1 MSCWAL
7 SRLMTKQNAYL
18 HYTGAAG
25 AALLPFALLWLSPV
39 YGLIVTAIGIL
50 IAGTKHFRLAPILLF
65 AAFVDW
71 QLLSIIWSDQRQAG
85 WADVVMVLPIAVMG
99 ILMHTVHL
107 KDAHAWAARWMETF
121 AWATVMAWTIIFCKS
136 LYLHGW
142 VNYKDFELGGRLGLH
157 FQSLYLF
164 LATLILEP
172 KIWRKTYGLSALR
185 AAAVLWLL
193 LGIIVL
199 SSRIHLLLV
208 PVAIVARFTE
218 IGIKN
223 KNQRKKIAYI
233 ALASLAA
240 GALLITALPG
250 PRGRMIDLRNEVR
263 SIEGKVDGK
272 QTNHRVFIWQ
282 AGFEIIADHPWIG
295 IGNGAGEME
304 LHEKLSRVEATF
316 YRGKEPYKLDEF
328 LYDFHNI
335 WIQSWA
341 EGGLVALAL
350 LLGIFIWG
358 ITKSEGA
365 LRYAWLVVLL
375 SGTTESLLDK
385 QAGALLL
392 TFLVGLTAL
401 QSQKEKRESIS

>member
-1 MSCWAL
+1 
-7 SRLMTKQNAYL
+7 MTKQNAYL

-65 AAFVDW
+65 ASFVDW
-71 QLLSIIWSDQRQAG
+71 QLLSIMWSDHRQAG

-121 AWATVMAWTIIFCKS
+121 AWATVLAWTIIFCKS

-164 LATLILEP
+164 LATLILER

-282 AGFEIIADHPWIG
+282 
-295 IGNGAGEME
+295 
-304 LHEKLSRVEATF
+304 
-316 YRGKEPYKLDEF
+316 
-328 LYDFHNI
+328 
-335 WIQSWA
+335 
-341 EGGLVALAL
+341 GLR
-350 LLGIFIWG
+350 
-358 ITKSEGA
+358 K
-365 LRYAWLVVLL
+365 
-375 SGTTESLLDK
+375 D
-385 QAGALLL
+385 
-392 TFLVGLTAL
+392 
-401 QSQKEKRESIS
+401 

>member
-1 MSCWAL
+1 
-7 SRLMTKQNAYL
+7 MTKQNAYL

-39 YGLIVTAIGIL
+39 YGLIVTAIGVL
-50 IAGTKHFRLAPILLF
+50 LAGNKHIRIKPLLLF
-65 AAFVDW
+65 AAFIDW
-71 QLLSIIWSDQRQAG
+71 QLLSVFWSDYKPEA

-99 ILMHTVHL
+99 ILMHAVYL
-107 KDAHAWAARWMETF
+107 NNANQWVLRWLETF
-121 AWATVMAWTIIFCKS
+121 AWAVILAWTIVFCKS

-142 VNYKDFELGGRLGLH
+142 VNYKGFELGGRLGVH

-164 LATLILEP
+164 LAALILER
-172 KIWRKTYGLSALR
+172 KIWRNTYGLSALR
-185 AAAVLWLL
+185 AFAVVWLL
-193 LGIIVL
+193 FGIIVL

-208 PVAIVARFTE
+208 PIAVVARFIE

-223 KNQRKKIAYI
+223 KTQRKKITSI
-233 ALASLAA
+233 AIASLTA
-240 GALLITALPG
+240 GALLITVLPG

-263 SIEGKVDGK
+263 SIQGKVDGK

-282 AGFEIIADHPWIG
+282 AGAEIIADQPWIG
-295 IGNGAGEME
+295 LGNGSGEMA
-304 LHEKLSRVEATF
+304 LHEKLRTVDATF

-328 LYDFHNI
+328 MYDFHCI

-341 EGGLVALAL
+341 EGGLVGLML

-358 ITKSEGA
+358 IVSSHGV
-365 LRYAWLVVLL
+365 LRYAWVMVLL
-375 SGTTESLLDK
+375 SGTTESLIDK

-401 QSQKEKRESIS
+401 QSQKEKREPIS